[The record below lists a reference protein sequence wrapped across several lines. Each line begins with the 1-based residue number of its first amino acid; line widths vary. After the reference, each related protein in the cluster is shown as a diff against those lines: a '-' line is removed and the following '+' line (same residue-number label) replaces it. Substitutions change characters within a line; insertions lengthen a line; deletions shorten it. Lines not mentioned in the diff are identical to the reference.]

1 MRPAREGNVG
11 EKRAIS
17 KSLDGEQRRSYM
29 RHLLID
35 LRALSLMI
43 EEGMIESGVR
53 RIGAE
58 QELFLVDRNWH
69 PASVAMDLLGKI
81 DDPHYT
87 TELGLF
93 NLEINLDPCTFGAG
107 CLTAMEEEL
116 NSRLDFLRRLAAEQE
131 VEILL
136 TGILPTLRKSDL
148 GLENMT
154 PMPRYRALNR
164 ALKEMRGGAYEF
176 HIKGLDELLVK
187 HDSVMV
193 EACNASFQVHFQ
205 VGPAEFPNLYNVAQV
220 VAAPVIAAA
229 TNSPLLFG
237 RQLWRETR
245 IALFQQAV
253 DTRRSIHHLRDRS
266 PRVNFGRQ
274 WIRDSVLE
282 LFQEDIARFR
292 ALMVADVEEDSMAV
306 LKRGGTPELKALR
319 LHNSTVYRWNRA
331 CYGWTDGKPHL
342 RIENR
347 VLPAGPTVLDQ
358 VANAAFWFGLISD
371 LSVKHSDITK
381 VIEFEDAKMN
391 FFSAARLGLGAE
403 LTWLNGET
411 LPSTTLICDRLVPL
425 AEQGLKRSG
434 LPDKEIERYLG
445 VIHAR
450 VASRHTGAQWMV
462 QSLAMMRDQGTPSE
476 RLNAV
481 TAATIARQKT
491 KRPVHEWEPP
501 RLVEAGGWK
510 RNFLKVEQYMSTD
523 LFTVQEDEPLD
534 LVAGLMDWEHIR
546 HVPVEDQKHRLIGL
560 VSYRALL
567 RLLARGGLTGEGI
580 KGAVADVM
588 LKTLVTIDPEAST
601 LEAIGKMRK
610 HRIGCLPV
618 VKDGKLVGIIT
629 ERDFMNV
636 SAELLEQK
644 LKEDW

>member
-1 MRPAREGNVG
+1 MG
-11 EKRAIS
+11 EKRAITGS
-17 KSLDGEQRRSYM
+17 IDGEQRRSFM

-35 LRALSLMI
+35 LRALSAMI
-43 EEGMIESGVR
+43 EAGMIETGVR

-69 PASVAMDLLGKI
+69 PATVAMDLLAGI
-81 DDPHYT
+81 DDPHFT

-107 CLTAMEEEL
+107 CLKAMENDL
-116 NSRLDFLRRLAAEQE
+116 DTRIDFLRKLAAERE

-154 PMPRYRALNR
+154 PMPRYRALNQ
-164 ALKEMRGGAYEF
+164 AMKEMRGGAYEF

-187 HDSVMV
+187 HDSVML

-205 VGPAEFPNLYNVAQV
+205 VGPEEFPNLYNVAQV

-274 WIRDSVLE
+274 WIRHSVLE

-292 ALMVADVEEDSMAV
+292 ALMASDVEEDSLAA
-306 LKRGGTPELKALR
+306 LKKGEIPDLKALR
-319 LHNSTVYRWNRA
+319 LHNSTIYRWNRA
-331 CYGWTDGKPHL
+331 CYGMTDGVPHL

-347 VLPAGPTVLDQ
+347 VLPAGPTVLDE
-358 VANAAFWFGLISD
+358 VANAAFWFGLISA
-371 LSVKHSDITK
+371 LSVKYSDITESF
-381 VIEFEDAKMN
+381 EFEDAKMN
-391 FFSAARLGLGAE
+391 FFSSARLGLGAE

-434 LPDKEIERYLG
+434 VSAEEIERYLG
-445 VIHAR
+445 TIHAR
-450 VASRHTGAQWMV
+450 VASHHTGAQWTV
-462 QSLAMMRDQGTPSE
+462 QSLAMLRDQGTPSE

-481 TAATIARQKT
+481 TAAAIARQKT
-491 KRPVHEWEPP
+491 KRPVHEWEPA
-501 RLVEAGGWK
+501 RLEEAGGWK
-510 RNFLKVEQYMSTD
+510 SNFIKVEQYMTTD

-534 LVAGLMDWEHIR
+534 LVAGLMEWERIR
-546 HVPVEDQKHRLIGL
+546 HVPVEDKKHRLIGL
-560 VSYRALL
+560 VSYRALI
-567 RLLARGGLTGEGI
+567 RILARGGLTGEGI
-580 KGAVADVM
+580 KGAVSDVM
-588 LKTLVTIDPEAST
+588 LKDLVTIHPEAST
-601 LEAIGKMRK
+601 LEAIAKMRK

-618 VKDGKLVGIIT
+618 VKAGKLVGIIT

-636 SAELLEQK
+636 SADLLEQK
-644 LKEDW
+644 LKESQ

>member
-1 MRPAREGNVG
+1 VG
-11 EKRAIS
+11 EKRAITRS
-17 KSLDGEQRRSYM
+17 PDGEQRRSFM

-53 RIGAE
+53 RVGAE
-58 QELFLVDRNWH
+58 QELFLVDHNWH
-69 PASVAMDLLGKI
+69 PATVAMDLLGKI

-116 NSRLDFLRRLAAEQE
+116 EARLDFLRRLAAEQD

-164 ALKEMRGGAYEF
+164 AMKEMRGGAYEF
-176 HIKGLDELLVK
+176 HIKGLDELLIK
-187 HDSVMV
+187 HDSVML

-205 VGPAEFPNLYNVAQV
+205 VGPEEFPNLYNVAQV

-245 IALFQQAV
+245 IALFQQAI

-266 PRVNFGRQ
+266 PRVNFGRH
-274 WIRDSVLE
+274 WIRNSVLE

-292 ALMVADVEEDSMAV
+292 ALMAADVEEDSLAS
-306 LKRGGTPELKALR
+306 LKRGEIPELKALR
-319 LHNSTVYRWNRA
+319 LHNSTIYRWNRA

-347 VLPAGPTVLDQ
+347 ILPSGPTVLDQ
-358 VANAAFWFGLISD
+358 VANAAFWFGLISA
-371 LSVKHSDITK
+371 LSVKYSDITEAF
-381 VIEFEDAKMN
+381 EFEDAKMN

-425 AEQGLKRSG
+425 AEQGLKRSSI
-434 LPDKEIERYLG
+434 PDAEIERYLG
-445 VIHAR
+445 TIHAR
-450 VASRHTGAQWMV
+450 VASHGTGAQWTV
-462 QSLAMMRDQGTPSE
+462 QSLAMMRDQGTASE

-491 KRPVHEWEPP
+491 KRPVHEWEPA
-501 RLVEAGGWK
+501 RLEEAGGW
-510 RNFLKVEQYMSTD
+510 RSNFLKVEQYMTTD

-534 LVAGLMDWEHIR
+534 LVAGLMEWERIR
-546 HVPVEDQKHRLIGL
+546 HVPVEDKKHRLIGL
-560 VSYRALL
+560 VSYRVLL
-567 RLLARGGLTGEGI
+567 RLLARGGLMGEGI
-580 KGAVADVM
+580 KGAVSDVM
-588 LKTLVTIDPEAST
+588 LKNLVTIHPEAST
-601 LEAIGKMRK
+601 LEAIDKMRK

-618 VKDGKLVGIIT
+618 VKDGKLVGIVT

-644 LKEDW
+644 LKETK

>member
-1 MRPAREGNVG
+1 
-11 EKRAIS
+11 
-17 KSLDGEQRRSYM
+17 M

-43 EEGMIESGVR
+43 EEGMIESDVR

-131 VEILL
+131 VEVVL

-154 PMPRYRALNR
+154 PMPRYRALDR

-266 PRVNFGRQ
+266 PRVSFGRQ

-450 VASRHTGAQWMV
+450 VASHHTGAQWMV

-491 KRPVHEWEPP
+491 KRPVHEWEPA
-501 RLVEAGGWK
+501 RLEEAGGWK

-644 LKEDW
+644 LKEN